1 MRNYEKKRIL
11 KPRYNTGTDDK
22 QYRYYGTPEQLANPN
37 TIWDYPEAKDGP
49 VITPKG
55 NYGDTQQ
62 YIAAT
67 HGSAYDQNAPFEM
80 FNQLVFNSAPS
91 LFDTAYQLYTWQ
103 YGKQGASTPAQNI
116 MGKLYQYTA
125 PSRWAGS
132 VKSLLPGYTF
142 SLPWDENN
150 PGLTGNS
157 NLDGVFDIL
166 VGKGIGDSTRLNN
179 FKNKVNNI
187 VKQSL
192 KKPIANILYAPSY
205 LKKDRNSNNNVYGV
219 ANRYYIDRY
228 DDNGIPAN
236 YPDQFRKGL
245 TEKLYKNI
253 SKRLSSLQENFY
265 KDDDDII
272 ANIDEHFK
280 YSPMESLYL
289 HHLMDIGAVDRLRDD
304 TGVNF
309 SKFLHDPSR
318 FMKVYEDKLKFKDYL
333 SKHPS
338 LRKNINLFSTSY
350 NKNYRDYGIGTVTAS
365 DELKDFINNIQ
376 LKKDDMGTPYA
387 KILDFN
393 PDDVSSYL
401 GYPQNSTLFGGFVDG
416 LYYPGS
422 GRSIVKPSTEANL
435 MSTLLHES
443 YSHRT
448 DEKIGITEQKKYDL
462 SKYLKNPIHE
472 GSKSWYESRAT
483 MNELGFK
490 LWKDF
495 GKPDLNTFRQHIDN
509 MSEDNILDVLE
520 NINGYSQ
527 DYVRSV
533 RKNPGERLRMGKEI
547 KFMLKYLPMVTAP
560 IILRKPNDNNKQ

>member
-1 MRNYEKKRIL
+1 MKKKRIL
-11 KPRYNTGTDDK
+11 KPKFDTGTDDK
-22 QYRYYGTPEQLANPN
+22 PYLYYGTPEQLANPD
-37 TIWDYPEAKDGP
+37 TIWDYPEAKDGA

-55 NYGDTQQ
+55 NYADTQQ

-67 HGSAYDQNAPFEM
+67 HDSAYDSNAPFEM
-80 FNQLVFNSAPS
+80 FNQLVFNSAPA

-157 NLDGVFDIL
+157 NLDGIFDIL

-179 FKNKVNNI
+179 FKNKVNNT

-219 ANRYYIDRY
+219 ANKYYIDRY
-228 DDNGIPAN
+228 NDNGIPTN

-253 SKRLSSLQENFY
+253 SKRLSSLRENFY

-289 HHLMDIGAVDRLRDD
+289 HHLMDIGAVDRLRGD

-309 SKFLHDPSR
+309 STFLHDPSR
-318 FMKVYEDKLKFKDYL
+318 FMKVYEDKLKFEDYL

-376 LKKDDMGTPYA
+376 LKKDDLGTPYA

-393 PDDVSSYL
+393 PDNVSSYL
-401 GYPQNSTLFGGFVDG
+401 GYHPNSTLFGGHING
-416 LYYPGS
+416 TYYPGS
-422 GRSIVKPSTEANL
+422 GRSVVKPSTEANL
-435 MSTLLHES
+435 MSVLLHEG

-448 DEKIGITEQKKYDL
+448 DEKIGIPNQKKYDL
-462 SKYLKNPIHE
+462 SKYLKNPIYE

-495 GKPDLNTFRQHIDN
+495 GKPDLNTFRQYIDN
-509 MSEDNILDVLE
+509 MSEDNILDILE

-547 KFMLKYLPMVTAP
+547 KSMLKYLPMVTAP
-560 IILRKPNDNNKQ
+560 IMLRKPNNNDKQ

>member
-1 MRNYEKKRIL
+1 MKKKRIL

-22 QYRYYGTPEQLANPN
+22 PYRYYGTPEQLANPN

-67 HGSAYDQNAPFEM
+67 HGSAYDPNTPFEM

-228 DDNGIPAN
+228 NDNGIPAN

-289 HHLMDIGAVDRLRDD
+289 HHLMDIGEVDRLRDD

-376 LKKDDMGTPYA
+376 LKKDDLGTPYA

-401 GYPQNSTLFGGFVDG
+401 GYPQNSTLFGGLVDG
-416 LYYPGS
+416 LYYPAS

-495 GKPDLNTFRQHIDN
+495 GKPDLNTFRQYIDN

>member
-1 MRNYEKKRIL
+1 M
-11 KPRYNTGTDDK
+11 
-22 QYRYYGTPEQLANPN
+22 
-37 TIWDYPEAKDGP
+37 
-49 VITPKG
+49 V
-55 NYGDTQQ
+55 
-62 YIAAT
+62 
-67 HGSAYDQNAPFEM
+67 
-80 FNQLVFNSAPS
+80 NQLVFNSAPA

-179 FKNKVNNI
+179 FKDKVNNT

-192 KKPIANILYAPSY
+192 KKPIADILYAPSY

-228 DDNGIPAN
+228 NDNGIPAN
-236 YPDQFRKGL
+236 YPYQFRKGL

-338 LRKNINLFSTSY
+338 LGKNINLFSTSY

-376 LKKDDMGTPYA
+376 LKKDDLGTPYA

-483 MNELGFK
+483 MNELAFK

-495 GKPDLNTFRQHIDN
+495 GKPDLNTFRQYIDN

-547 KFMLKYLPMVTAP
+547 KYMLKYLPIATAP
-560 IILRKPNDNNKQ
+560 IMLRKPNNNDKQ